1 MARPFRPWLAT
12 LVVAVC
18 VAAIT
23 AQQEPA
29 PAGRA
34 GGPPGAPGGLPP
46 GAPPAGGRQS
56 VPPLGS
62 AAGPP
67 PTPRASAPIDLT
79 GLWVSIV
86 NEDWRWRMVTAPKG
100 DFPGIPLNPAGRQIA
115 EAWDPA
121 TDGSC
126 RAFGAA
132 GLLRMPTRVRISWSD
147 DTTLKVET
155 DNGHQTRLLQF
166 TARPAGGASLQGHSI
181 AEWKRTLPPTNPFGF
196 AFGGG
201 PPPPPGGSLKVVTT
215 NLSGGWLR
223 RNGVP
228 YSARATV
235 TEYFDRFTGPDGAE
249 WFVVT
254 TSVDDPE
261 YLVTRF
267 VTSSH
272 FRRETDASKWNPRR
286 CKPV

>member
-1 MARPFRPWLAT
+1 MRSRWRSW
-12 LVVAVC
+12 VAVLIIPGSI
-18 VAAIT
+18 AAID
-23 AQQEPA
+23 AQQAP

-34 GGPPGAPGGLPP
+34 GGPPDAQGGAVSG
-46 GAPPAGGRQS
+46 PPAGRQG
-56 VPPLGS
+56 VPPFGR

-79 GLWVSIV
+79 GVWVSIV
-86 NEDWRWRMVTAPKG
+86 DEDWRWRMITAPKG
-100 DFPGIPLNPAGRQIA
+100 DFPGVPLNPAGRQIA
-115 EAWDPA
+115 DAWDPA

-132 GLLRMPTRVRISWSD
+132 GLLRMPTRLRISWSD
-147 DTTLKVET
+147 DTTLKLET
-155 DNGHQTRLLQF
+155 DNGQQMRLLEF
-166 TARPAGGASLQGHSI
+166 TSRAARGASLQGHST
-181 AEWKRTLPPTNPFGF
+181 AEWKRTLPPTNPFLGF
-196 AFGGG
+196 NFGPGG
-201 PPPPPGGSLKVVTT
+201 PPTPGGSLKVVTT

-228 YSARATV
+228 YSARTTV
-235 TEYFDRFTGPDGAE
+235 TEYFDRFPGPDGAE

-254 TSVDDPE
+254 TAVDDPE
-261 YLVTRF
+261 YLLTRF

-272 FRRETDASKWNPRR
+272 FRRETDPGKWNPRP